1 MKLSA
6 LILAN
11 SVACVV
17 VAAPSSPYVV
27 HQKRDINIA
36 SKWEERNTNLDR
48 REVLPMSI
56 SLTQRNLDRGSS
68 YLMDISD
75 PTSQNYGKHW
85 SADMVIEYRSS

>member
-1 MKLSA
+1 MKLST

-11 SVACVV
+11 SIATVV

-27 HQKRDINIA
+27 HQKRNINIA
-36 SKWEERNTNLDR
+36 SKWEEQNINLDR

-56 SLTQRNLDRGSS
+56 ALTQRNLDRGYS
-68 YLMDISD
+68 YLIDVSD

-85 SADMVIEYRSS
+85 SADTVTEYCLS